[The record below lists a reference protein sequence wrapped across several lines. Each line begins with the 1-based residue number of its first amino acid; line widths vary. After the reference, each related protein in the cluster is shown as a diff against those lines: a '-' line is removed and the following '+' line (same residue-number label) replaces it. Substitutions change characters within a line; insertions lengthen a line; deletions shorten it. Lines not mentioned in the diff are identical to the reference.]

1 MPEETKKFRYR
12 LSKAAKEFNV
22 SVKTIREFL
31 AKKGFQVDSSPNAK
45 LTADM
50 YDLLGKEYQG
60 EKAVKDMAKR
70 LGNPYYKGG
79 NVSVKT
85 STKTTPIVSEDKH
98 DNEQA
103 NSVLKKENIEIR
115 VIKDK
120 DVIRKEKSKEKK
132 GQAKVEY
139 DAAFSELKFEQ
150 GYISIIYDKRYCI
163 YRDYRIRDYNKTI
176 EKIYTIA
183 NKGQNAIKASIIR
196 VVIDLETETFVFKD
210 IDILRYVNR
219 LKEVFCPED
228 KKTSTLNEIQ
238 LSKVAKEIN
247 MDVNVLRKYLIKKGF
262 QVDSSPNAKLTEEM
276 YALLVK
282 EKKEVSVSLNSFHF
296 GTNVVYLKIG
306 SLEFVLWE
314 TDISPCLNYE
324 KSILN
329 NISTRILLDYSDQS
343 FQFLDS
349 SLLSNLKELSARL
362 TIEEARKH
370 KIEEERRQKKLQK
383 QKEKEAREK
392 EAKEKRQLKK
402 QKAAIQQMKTEQIV
416 LPKNELQTHSSA
428 FNKMTLR
435 ASNIRFYNG
444 YYLIFQTV
452 SGEIDNSVTPYRIDD
467 PNSHEILNLV
477 HKYFEQILEQKHII
491 VKYDETKILEPS
503 RLDLFQLGNY
513 VRDLK
518 RNLDEK
524 DVWWEEVQNARKRSF
539 GQCFGE
545 TTESVKKR
553 VTRSKNEFLYNLSSL
568 QNEKKLIRVYEI
580 NHGKEEDAFIFTIS
594 MSNNRCAIVFENAS
608 KDASTTTWIFVA
620 KEEDYETCINLVFDY
635 FTDYTISLK
644 RSSLRS
650 TINPPE
656 KFKAESYAF
665 IYHDDIGQW
674 LKKLNKIIGQTPE
687 PSEIQFVPGL
697 HIPESSDTR
706 SGHGETISTRHLHNQ
721 LMSKLYDK
729 LCSESGKDNVGT
741 EIRVGTK
748 RIDTVVKGNDFY
760 DIYEIKIAENP
771 FECVTE
777 ALGQLCQYTYLFC
790 RDKIGKMVIV
800 GPSKMTKEVKEYL
813 SWFRKNYS
821 LQLYYMKV

>member
-1 MPEETKKFRYR
+1 MSEKPKYSIR

-22 SVKTIREFL
+22 SETTIKEFLARKGFQIYQLPKMKLTTDMYALLVREYCFSIRLSKAAKEFNVGVSTIREFL

-45 LTADM
+45 LTA
-50 YDLLGKEYQG
+50 
-60 EKAVKDMAKR
+60 
-70 LGNPYYKGG
+70 
-79 NVSVKT
+79 
-85 STKTTPIVSEDKH
+85 
-98 DNEQA
+98 
-103 NSVLKKENIEIR
+103 
-115 VIKDK
+115 
-120 DVIRKEKSKEKK
+120 
-132 GQAKVEY
+132 
-139 DAAFSELKFEQ
+139 
-150 GYISIIYDKRYCI
+150 
-163 YRDYRIRDYNKTI
+163 
-176 EKIYTIA
+176 
-183 NKGQNAIKASIIR
+183 
-196 VVIDLETETFVFKD
+196 
-210 IDILRYVNR
+210 
-219 LKEVFCPED
+219 
-228 KKTSTLNEIQ
+228 
-238 LSKVAKEIN
+238 
-247 MDVNVLRKYLIKKGF
+247 
-262 QVDSSPNAKLTEEM
+262 EM

-282 EKKEVSVSLNSFHF
+282 EFQGEKVMKKTAKKLENFIDWGHDSSVDLPNKNDRGMVSVTEPTNEENKNEEEIVVSLNKLHF
-296 GTNVVYLKIG
+296 GNNIISLKHKKIDFVSWEMGISMYLN
-306 SLEFVLWE
+306 S
-314 TDISPCLNYE
+314 E
-324 KSILN
+324 KSIN
-329 NISTRILLDYSDQS
+329 NLSTKILLNYSNLS
-343 FQFLDS
+343 FSFLDL
-349 SLLSNLKELSARL
+349 SLLSSLKDLSTKL
-362 TIEEARKH
+362 
-370 KIEEERRQKKLQK
+370 EEEKKQEIIQKQRAKEAKEKNRLKK
-383 QKEKEAREK
+383 QKEKEEIEK
-392 EAKEKRQLKK
+392 KAKEKRQLRKENGGP
-402 QKAAIQQMKTEQIV
+402 QKAEEKTVEKVIQKSESQI
-416 LPKNELQTHSSA
+416 QSSA
-428 FNKMTLR
+428 IKTMMLV
-435 ASNIRFYNG
+435 AGNIRFYNG
-444 YYLIFQTV
+444 YYLIFQTIN
-452 SGEIDNSVTPYRIDD
+452 GEIDNSVTPYRIDD

-477 HKYFEQILEQKHII
+477 HKYFEQILEQKRII

-524 DVWWEEVQNARKRSF
+524 GVWWEEVQNARKRSF

-545 TTESVKKR
+545 PTESVKKR
-553 VTRSKNEFLYNLSSL
+553 VARSKNEFLYNLSSL

-608 KDASTTTWIFVA
+608 KVASTTTWIFVA

-748 RIDTVVKGNDFY
+748 RIDTVVNGNDFY
-760 DIYEIKIAENP
+760 DIYEIKTAENP

-800 GPSKMTKEVKEYL
+800 GPSEMTKEVKDYL